1 MCAKCVEE
9 KKRGVR
15 SSLADKSTKVLAFDA
30 SNWSNTRPS
39 AMARKIN
46 GEDRGR
52 KKKERKGAKE
62 EKWMCIKETNT
73 ISKK

>member
-1 MCAKCVEE
+1 MREHVCKMCGR

-62 EKWMCIKETNT
+62 EK
-73 ISKK
+73 